1 MYKCY
6 LLGKNI
12 KNSRSGEIYRELS
25 EKDKI
30 DFLYE
35 NADMNLEEIPKFVRL
50 IKETGARGF
59 NVTAPYKSE
68 IIKYLDEMSE
78 AVKVLGAANTVI
90 NENGK
95 LVGYN
100 TDVYGA
106 KAAYGEFLRYGK
118 TLILGRG
125 GAARALVYA
134 FKDLDLTLYVRDSSE
149 NDILLKIK
157 PDLNFIYDLENCD
170 FTNVINATSV
180 GFNEDKAIITKKF
193 NSQKTAVDIIYTPE
207 CTLFLSEMKKQGV
220 EIKNGY
226 DMLYYQAVE
235 AYKLYKGEE
244 ND

>member
-1 MYKCY
+1 MYRCY

-30 DFLYE
+30 DFSYE
-35 NADMNLEEIPKFVRL
+35 NVDVNPEEIPEFVRF
-50 IKETGARGF
+50 IKKTGARGF

-68 IIKYLDEMSE
+68 IIKYLGDMSE
-78 AVKVLGAANTVI
+78 AVNVLNAANTVI
-90 NENGK
+90 NQNGK
-95 LVGYN
+95 LFGYN
-100 TDVYGA
+100 TDVYGVRT
-106 KAAYGEFLRYGK
+106 AYGQFLRDGK

-125 GAARALVYA
+125 GAARALIYA
-134 FKDLDLTLYVRDSSE
+134 FKDLDLTLYVRDSSQ

-157 PDLNFIYDLENCD
+157 PDLNFIYDLKKCD

-180 GFNEDKAIITKKF
+180 GFNEDKAIYTKKF
-193 NSQKTAVDIIYTPE
+193 DSQKTAVDIIYTPE
-207 CTLFLSEMKKQGV
+207 RTLFLSEMEKQGV

-235 AYKLYKGEE
+235 AYDLYKGED

>member
-25 EKDKI
+25 EKDNI

-35 NADMNLEEIPKFVRL
+35 NADMNPEEIPKFVRF

-59 NVTAPYKSE
+59 NVTAPYKSK
-68 IIKYLDEMSE
+68 IIKYLDDMSE
-78 AVKVLGAANTVI
+78 AVNALNAANTVI
-90 NENGK
+90 NKNGK
-95 LVGYN
+95 FVGYN

-106 KAAYGEFLRYGK
+106 KRAYENFLINGK

-125 GAARALVYA
+125 GAARALIYA
-134 FKDLDLTLYVRDSSE
+134 FKDLDLTLYVRDSSQ

-157 PDLNFIYDLENCD
+157 PDLNFIYDLKNCD

-180 GFNEDKAIITKKF
+180 GFNEERSIITKKF
-193 NSQKTAVDIIYTPE
+193 DSQKTAVDIIYTPE
-207 CTLFLSEMKKQGV
+207 RTLFLSEMEKQGV

-235 AYKLYKGEE
+235 AYKLYKGED

>member
-6 LLGKNI
+6 LLGKGI
-12 KNSRSGEIYRELS
+12 KNSRSGEIYRDLS

-30 DFLYE
+30 NFSYE
-35 NADMNLEEIPKFVRL
+35 NADIDVEEIPEFVKF
-50 IKETGARGF
+50 IKRTGARGF

-68 IIKYLDEMSE
+68 INKYLDDFSD
-78 AVKVLGAANTVI
+78 AVKVLNATNTVI

-95 LVGYN
+95 LIGYN

-106 KAAYGEFLRYGK
+106 RTAYKKFLQYGN

-134 FKDLDLTLYVRDSSE
+134 FKDLNLTLYVRDSSK
-149 NDILLKIK
+149 NNLLLKIK
-157 PDLNFIYDLENCD
+157 PNLNIIYDLEDCD
-170 FTNVINATSV
+170 FINVINATSV
-180 GFNEDKAIITKKF
+180 GFNEDKAIFTNKF
-193 NSQKTAVDIIYTPE
+193 KSQKTAVDIIYTPE

-220 EIKNGY
+220 EVKNGY

-235 AYKLYKGEE
+235 AYKLYKGEK